1 MRLSGY
7 KLVRADNL
15 SNNKKSGVGI
25 YYKETLAVWSI
36 PVNQLEVFIEKKK
49 YFYYHYV
56 DQQVNQNTNFM
67 ISCFV

>member
-49 YFYYHYV
+49 IFII
-56 DQQVNQNTNFM
+56 TM
-67 ISCFV
+67 